1 MQIHDAYNP
10 RYRELTI
17 PMNNFRRRAESLGM
31 SLMIYNTLT
40 RKKEKFIP
48 IEDKVVKA
56 YFCGP
61 TVQDEPHI
69 GHARAYIAFDI
80 LIRLLIYL
88 GYEVKYI
95 RNITD
100 IDDKIINKAIKQ
112 GISPFEVAEKYSRAF
127 YDAAKELKLIPPN
140 IEPRATGHIP
150 EIIELIEKLIEKGY
164 AYETKSGDVYF
175 DVTKFKEYGKLSK
188 QKIQDLIAGARIE
201 PGEEKK
207 NPLDFALWKHAKPGE
222 PSWRS
227 PWGRGRPGWHIECS
241 AMSMKYLG
249 ESFDI
254 HGGGVDLIFPHHEN
268 EIAQSEAATGKKFV
282 NYWFHV
288 GLVTI
293 KDEKVS
299 KSLGNVIPIKEV
311 LKIYDPETIRLWA
324 IQAHYRKPLEFNWNQ
339 LHQSEKILDEIYAII
354 FKSEALLKKAKDGD
368 IRGIQNIVNK
378 YKREFLEALTDD
390 LNTPKAISILRQLVR
405 KVGNDLENLNKSEIN
420 FFIRNLREMGWI
432 LGLLQQSLEERI
444 IEKKKRGKSISKII
458 PSEYLELGGLSEKL
472 IELIIDIRDR
482 LRKRKMY
489 ELADE
494 IREELRKLGIIL
506 EDTKEGTIWKL
517 S

>member
-1 MQIHDAYNP
+1 
-10 RYRELTI
+10 
-17 PMNNFRRRAESLGM
+17 M

-40 RKKEKFIP
+40 RKKELFMP

-69 GHARAYIAFDI
+69 GHARAYIAFDV
-80 LIRLLIYL
+80 LIRLLMYL
-88 GYEVKYI
+88 GYKVKYI

-100 IDDKIINKAIKQ
+100 IDDKIINKASEQ
-112 GISPFEVAEKYSRAF
+112 GVSPFEIAEKYFRAF
-127 YDAAKELKLIPPN
+127 YDATKELGLIPPN
-140 IEPRATGHIP
+140 VEPRATGHIP
-150 EIIELIEKLIEKGY
+150 EIIELIEKLIERGY
-164 AYETKSGDVYF
+164 AYVTKSGDVYF

-188 QKIQDLIAGARIE
+188 QRIQDLIAGARIE
-201 PGEEKK
+201 PGEEKR

-254 HGGGVDLIFPHHEN
+254 HGGGADLVFPHHEN
-268 EIAQSEAATGKKFV
+268 EIAQSEAATGKKFA

-293 KDEKVS
+293 KREKIS
-299 KSLGNVIPIKEV
+299 KSLGNIIPIREV
-311 LKIYDPETIRLWA
+311 LKRYDPETIRLWA
-324 IQAHYRKPLEFNWNQ
+324 LQAHYRKPLEFSWDQ
-339 LHQSEKILDEIYAII
+339 LDQGEKLLDEIYAII
-354 FKSEALLKKAKDGD
+354 FKVESILKNAEEGD
-368 IRGIQNIVNK
+368 IKEIKTIVEEH
-378 YKREFLEALTDD
+378 KRRFLEALMDD
-390 LNTPKAISILRQLVR
+390 LNTPKAISALRQLV
-405 KVGNDLENLNKSEIN
+405 KKIGSDLEKLNKSELN
-420 FFIRNLREMGWI
+420 FFLENIREMGWI
-432 LGLLQQSLEERI
+432 LGLLQQSLDERV
-444 IEKKKRGKSISKII
+444 IEKKKRGKSVSKIM
-458 PSEYLELGGLSEKL
+458 PSKYLELGDLSEKL
-472 IELIIDIRDR
+472 IDLIIDIRDK
-482 LRKRKMY
+482 LRKKRIYK
-489 ELADE
+489 LADE
-494 IREELRKLGIIL
+494 IREKLRKLGIIL